1 MSFDTE
7 EISNH
12 GDVAVRPREL
22 RDPRAMRA
30 LAHPLRLELLDAL
43 AREGTLTATRAA
55 ELTGES
61 AASCSFHLRQLA
73 KYGFIDGVPV
83 GAGRERPWRIAQ
95 VDLRWSA
102 DGGEHSQSASL
113 LSVELLRRDVGLLER
128 YLTQPDGDEPEW
140 RQAAVLTT
148 SLLFLTLDE
157 LRKLEREIMAIVER
171 YLDRTAEPNRRPD
184 GARPIRMLNA
194 AFPLE
199 TEAHR
204 S

>member
-1 MSFDTE
+1 
-7 EISNH
+7 
-12 GDVAVRPREL
+12 
-22 RDPRAMRA
+22 MRA

-73 KYGFIDGVPV
+73 KYGFVDDVPV
-83 GAGRERPWRIAQ
+83 DAGRERPWRIAQ

-102 DGGEHSQSASL
+102 DGGEHSQAASL

-128 YLTQPDGDEPEW
+128 YLVQPDDEPEW

-157 LRKLEREIMAIVER
+157 LRGVEREIMAIVER
-171 YLDRTAEPNRRPD
+171 YLDRTAEPERRPD

>member
-1 MSFDTE
+1 MSFDRAET
-7 EISNH
+7 SNRPSA
-12 GDVAVRPREL
+12 AVTPREL

-30 LAHPLRLELLDAL
+30 LAHPLRLELLDVL
-43 AREGTLTATRAA
+43 AREGTVTATRAA

-73 KYGFIDGVPV
+73 KYGFVDDVPA

-95 VDLRWSA
+95 VDLRWSD
-102 DGGEHSQSASL
+102 DGGEHSHAASR

-128 YLTQPDGDEPEW
+128 YLAEPDGTEPQW
-140 RQAAVLTT
+140 REAAVLTT

-157 LRKLEREIMAIVER
+157 LREVEQEIMAIVER
-171 YLDRTAEPNRRPD
+171 YLDRTAEPDRRPE
-184 GARPIRMLNA
+184 GARAIRMLNA

-199 TEAHR
+199 TEPHR